1 MSDLAIE
8 AGYSAE
14 EQQIIEATETAEAA
28 QAQGSV
34 ATEAA
39 IQANETAE
47 AAAGV
52 AVVAGSVAVETADEA
67 GAIAEGASVQAAEAQ
82 QEAATARTETGELRE
97 EIRGMFS
104 SLETRPFPPEQET
117 TESGNGV
124 EELNLDDADI
134 GESGN
139 PGECEGKSDP

>member
-1 MSDLAIE
+1 MSDPAIA
-8 AGYSAE
+8 AGHSAE
-14 EQQIIEATETAEAA
+14 EQQISEATETAEAA

-52 AVVAGSVAVETADEA
+52 AVVAGNVAKETAGEA

-82 QEAATARTETGELRE
+82 QGAATARTETEELRE

-104 SLETRPFPPEQET
+104 SLEARLFPPEDET
-117 TESGNGV
+117 TASLHPV
-124 EELNLDDADI
+124 AQLTLHDADI
-134 GESGN
+134 ADS
-139 PGECEGKSDP
+139 